1 MFELKRLSREA
12 LSAALER
19 ADRYRLLGEPLDAE
33 CICRD
38 VLEVDPDNRA
48 AKIALI
54 LALSEQLQRHLGE
67 KYRQAHEV
75 VQGLG
80 DEYAR
85 AYYEGLLCERRAK
98 VVLDRNDAGSGFL
111 AYAWFRRAMEQFE
124 RAIELR
130 PAGND
135 DPVLRWNTCARI
147 LNRRTDLQAEP
158 ETRISDIDM
167 LE

>member
-12 LSAALER
+12 LPGALEK

-38 VLEVDPDNRA
+38 VLDVDPDNRTA
-48 AKIALI
+48 MITLV
-54 LALSEQLQRHLGE
+54 LALSEQFQRRLGE
-67 KYRQAHEV
+67 KYDQAHEIV
-75 VQGLG
+75 LELG
-80 DEYAR
+80 DEYGR

-98 VVLDRNDAGSGFL
+98 VVLERNDAGSGSM
-111 AYAWFRRAMEQFE
+111 AYSWFTQAMAHFE

-135 DPVLRWNTCARI
+135 DPILRWNTCARY
-147 LNRRTDLQAEP
+147 LNRHPNLKPEP
-158 ETRISDIDM
+158 EARTPEM

>member
-1 MFELKRLSREA
+1 MFELKRLSVEA
-12 LSAALER
+12 LPAALEK
-19 ADRYRLLGEPLDAE
+19 ADRYRLLGEPLEAE

-38 VLEVDPDNRA
+38 VLEVDPQNRV
-48 AKIALI
+48 AKITLI
-54 LALSEQLQRHLGE
+54 LALSEQLQRRLAE
-67 KYRQAHEV
+67 KYNQAHEL

-80 DEYAR
+80 DEYTR

-98 VVLDRNDAGSGFL
+98 VVLDRNDVGSGSE
-111 AYAWFRRAMEQFE
+111 AYAWFRQAMEHLE

-135 DPVLRWNTCARI
+135 DPILRWNTCARI
-147 LNRRTDLQAEP
+147 LNRHPDLKPEP
-158 ETRISDIDM
+158 ETRVSDM

>member
-1 MFELKRLSREA
+1 MFELKRLTREA
-12 LSAALER
+12 LPAALEK
-19 ADRYRLLGEPLDAE
+19 ADRYRLLGEPLEAE

-38 VLEVDPDNRA
+38 ILEVDPENRT
-48 AKIALI
+48 AKVTLL
-54 LALSEQLQRHLGE
+54 LALSEQLQRRLGE
-67 KYRQAHEV
+67 KYDQAHEV

-80 DEYAR
+80 DEYSR

-98 VVLDRNDAGSGFL
+98 VVLDRNDTGSSSV
-111 AYAWFRRAMEQFE
+111 AYAWFRQAMEHFE

-135 DPVLRWNTCARI
+135 DPILRWNTCARI
-147 LNRRTDLQAEP
+147 LNRHTDLKPEP
-158 ETRISDIDM
+158 ETRISDM